1 LKATPRIRRAG
12 APRPEAPAADRP
24 PSAPARFAAA
34 GLLAAAVLLA
44 ASAPAAARGRPIPGT
59 ALDVSVSTTYDDQ
72 GRPAAVVHVRVPH
85 RGLVFTREGEGYVA
99 VLQAAVVA
107 ERDGRRVGGGFAEAA
122 ARVAAYEATRSD
134 ERLACDVTAALDG
147 EGPVRLELTARV
159 RGTERVWRTDLRFD
173 PGAGSGVPWYFAGF
187 DWNVPADAA
196 GLATA
201 ADTLRAAVT
210 LVRLPGRDGA
220 APPAATSLVFR
231 VTDAGG
237 DERVVGREALPA
249 AAADTLRRRL
259 ETPARSLPFGPLR
272 LDVSLETDGGRRLD
286 LAPGRDLVNL
296 RVDWRDD
303 GAWRLHVDW
312 LDGILD
318 GEARRALAALP
329 ADARPAAWRALWAAR
344 PPGEQPDEAGHLLRI
359 VEADR
364 RFGQFGRG
372 ALSDRGR
379 VHIRLGPPDSV
390 ESQGL
395 DLSYPGQWEVW
406 YYRRAGVL
414 YRFYDAYGLGDFRL
428 YDTAPY

>member
-1 LKATPRIRRAG
+1 MKATPRIRHATAPRSETAG
-12 APRPEAPAADRP
+12 AAGPTAALALLAAALLLASPA
-24 PSAPARFAAA
+24 SAPAR
-34 GLLAAAVLLA
+34 
-44 ASAPAAARGRPIPGT
+44 GRPLPGT
-59 ALDVSVSTTYDDQ
+59 ALDVSVSTTYDAL

-99 VLQAAVVA
+99 ILQAAVVA

-122 ARVAAYEATRSD
+122 ARVAAYEATRSE
-134 ERLACDVTAALDG
+134 ERLACDVTAVLDG

-159 RGTERVWRTDLRFD
+159 RGTDRVWRTDLRFD

-187 DWNVPADAA
+187 DWNVPASAQ
-196 GLATA
+196 GLASA

-259 ETPARSLPFGPLR
+259 ETPSQSLPFGPLR

-303 GAWRLHVDW
+303 AAWRLHVDW

-318 GEARRALAALP
+318 GDARRALAALP
-329 ADARPAAWRALWAAR
+329 VAGRPEAWRAVWAAR
-344 PPGEQPDEAGHLLRI
+344 PAGEPPDEATHLMRI

-379 VHIRLGPPDSV
+379 IHIQRGPPDSV
-390 ESQGL
+390 EAQGM